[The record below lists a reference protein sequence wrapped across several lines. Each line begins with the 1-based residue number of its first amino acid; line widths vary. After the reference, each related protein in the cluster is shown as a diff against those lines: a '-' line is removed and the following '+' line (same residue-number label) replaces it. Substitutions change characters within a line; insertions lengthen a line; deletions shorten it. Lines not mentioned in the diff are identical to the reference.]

1 MPSQS
6 APPTNTAA
14 FFCLGCSHKTAP
26 IALRERLFVNNADL
40 STNLARVKELFPI
53 DECFALSTCNRLE
66 IYGVGQLLSPQD
78 QIRLVATLCGLDSA
92 HDLQDLSSAL
102 YLLSHEEGIRHALS
116 VASSMDSLVIGETQ
130 ITGQFKASLDQAKSV
145 GALGQITDRLGQV
158 ALAAA
163 KQVRT
168 KTEISKHPVSISH
181 AAIDLAKKVLDRLE
195 GRSVIVVGAGEM
207 AEICC
212 RYLRQNGLE
221 RLWVVNRTL
230 ESAERLTATLGF
242 GEAHPLQDLTSLMR
256 EADLLISSTSAPHTI
271 VRYDEARAVWR
282 ARPSRPLVC
291 IDIAVPR
298 DIDPKVGELEDVYL
312 FDIDDL
318 RQIVDENSSKR
329 QEAKKQATVIIRQ
342 KADEFVAWMERV
354 PEKQHLG
361 DIHQNVHSYFREEL
375 KRSRQRG
382 DLKGFS
388 EPDFAL
394 IEVAMHRITQNF
406 LNTLSRKLKQKAY
419 APSMLSDLFQGL
431 LNSPTEIA
439 TEIATLES
447 EDSSPADIPDGR
459 ASRSKKGEVS

>member
-1 MPSQS
+1 
-6 APPTNTAA
+6 
-14 FFCLGCSHKTAP
+14 
-26 IALRERLFVNNADL
+26 
-40 STNLARVKELFPI
+40 
-53 DECFALSTCNRLE
+53 
-66 IYGVGQLLSPQD
+66 
-78 QIRLVATLCGLDSA
+78 
-92 HDLQDLSSAL
+92 
-102 YLLSHEEGIRHALS
+102 
-116 VASSMDSLVIGETQ
+116 MDSLVIGETQ